1 MVSSDWNRWGLMV
14 RSPLADYMLD
24 QAEAFRQFLMESFKD
39 GKSVLMSDLTNDGSM
54 YYLLNLIASQQ
65 V

>member
-1 MVSSDWNRWGLMV
+1 
-14 RSPLADYMLD
+14 MLD
-24 QAEAFRQFLMESFKD
+24 QAEAFRQFLMESFKH

-54 YYLLNLIASQQ
+54 YYLLKLIASQQ

>member
-24 QAEAFRQFLMESFKD
+24 QAEAFGQFLMESFKD